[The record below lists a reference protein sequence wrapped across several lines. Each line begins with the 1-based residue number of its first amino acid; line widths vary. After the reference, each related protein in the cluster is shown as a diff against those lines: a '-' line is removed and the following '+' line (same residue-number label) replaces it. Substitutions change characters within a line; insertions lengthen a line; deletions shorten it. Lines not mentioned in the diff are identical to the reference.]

1 MTDIVYEFEGK
12 IYLNITNKC
21 PCRCTFCIRNNG
33 DGLGSA
39 ENLWFKGDPTFEEI
53 KAELDNHDFSNYDK
67 EIVFCGYGEPL
78 YALDNLIKTATY
90 IKNKLNLKIRLNT
103 NGLGDLINK
112 RETAPL
118 LKGLVDSI
126 SISLN
131 APDAQSYER
140 VSKPAFGIESFDAML
155 KFADSCKGIIPD
167 IMFSVVDVITD
178 EEIERCKQVAKQHDI
193 PLRIREYQN

>member
-53 KAELDNHDFSNYDK
+53 KAELDNHNFSNYDK

-103 NGLGDLINK
+103 NGLGDLI
-112 RETAPL
+112 A
-118 LKGLVDSI
+118 
-126 SISLN
+126 
-131 APDAQSYER
+131 
-140 VSKPAFGIESFDAML
+140 
-155 KFADSCKGIIPD
+155 
-167 IMFSVVDVITD
+167 
-178 EEIERCKQVAKQHDI
+178 
-193 PLRIREYQN
+193 